1 MKRCPKIKK
10 ALVHAFFGAAFMAAF
25 LFSSGAEAQLLL
37 VFCVMALYAAPM
49 AYTLFVIKRY
59 EVEGVRGFILS
70 DLLYAFFP
78 SLLSAAL
85 FELIYAAAASLPGFL
100 TGIGTLIFI
109 GTAFLMTVLFWLL
122 YFLAYLRYR

>member
-1 MKRCPKIKK
+1 
-10 ALVHAFFGAAFMAAF
+10 
-25 LFSSGAEAQLLL
+25 
-37 VFCVMALYAAPM
+37 MALYAAPM